1 MGLLPQ
7 GQKTAHV
14 NTSYGPDSDKMK
26 FYSTSYSTSFGTA
39 HEPFTPRMGKHVG
52 TGYQSNFRPGV
63 YYSERL
69 DQLDNP
75 AMG

>member
-1 MGLLPQ
+1 MGRLPQ
-7 GQKTAHV
+7 GQKTSHV
-14 NTSYGPDSDKMK
+14 NSSNGADTDIMK
-26 FYSTSYSTSFGTA
+26 FYSTSYSSSFGK
-39 HEPFTPRMGKHVG
+39 EQFTPRTGRHIG

-69 DQLDNP
+69 DELDNP